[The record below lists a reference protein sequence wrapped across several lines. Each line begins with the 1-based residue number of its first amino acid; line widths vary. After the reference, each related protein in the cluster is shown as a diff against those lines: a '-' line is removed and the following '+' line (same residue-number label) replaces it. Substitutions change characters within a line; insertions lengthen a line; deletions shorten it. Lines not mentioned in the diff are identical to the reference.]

1 MSKDRKY
8 LYYRA
13 YLIYFGFVIIM
24 IAVLYST
31 FDLQL
36 NGPGVAFE
44 TKEGELPTRVADRI
58 PRMGQILDH
67 NEVPLVTSIT
77 FYDIYMD
84 PTVVEEELFDQKVGA
99 LSQGLHRLYPDK
111 PAHDYERQI
120 RKARAN
126 GVRYLLI
133 RRKVTNEARK
143 KLRKLPIFELGQ
155 MKGGI
160 IDNVEVIMRKKP
172 FGNLLNRT
180 LGYFKI
186 NDDSDTLRV
195 GIEGAYYDYLKGE
208 EGKEIEQR
216 ISSGWK
222 RTGKI
227 IKDAVEGA
235 DVVTTIDKEI
245 QEVAHS
251 ELEKQM
257 IFMDAQHGSVILM
270 EVQTGYVRAVAN
282 LTKISRG
289 KYAENFNYAIG
300 HLEVPGSTFK
310 LASIMAGLEDE
321 RFKITDK
328 VNASG
333 RYNVGGDGMS
343 DSNHGM
349 GYGVITIQKA
359 FEKSSNVILQ
369 LINRSYRNDPEV
381 FIKRLEQF
389 GLTEKLGIDL
399 EGEPRPKVSKPGDA
413 SWSALSLPW
422 QAVGYEVMQTPL
434 QTLAFYNAVANKG
447 KLVRPLFVEKIKRH
461 GQVIKTFKPVVLN
474 PEICSS
480 HTLQILQRCLE
491 GVMIRGTGKQLKS
504 SLFTIAG
511 KTGTAV
517 LRGDGGYRNNT
528 EAKAYQAS
536 FVGYFPAKKPI
547 YSCIVVIARPVRAY
561 YGAAVSGTVFA
572 EIANKIYASSLQY
585 HRAINDPRNPLATDV
600 PSFKSGQSKDL
611 TYLLKQ
617 LNVRYQQNSSSEWV
631 QSDTTDQSLQIQRK
645 PILDKKVPNVSGMSA
660 KDAVYLLESRGLI
673 VRLSGKGKVVHQ
685 SLIPGSALVKGQL
698 IHIKLN

>member
-13 YLIYFGFVIIM
+13 YLVYFGFVAIM
-24 IAVLYST
+24 ILVLYST
-31 FDLQL
+31 LDLQF
-36 NGPGVAFE
+36 NGPGVAYA
-44 TKEGELPTRVADRI
+44 TQKGELPTRVADRI

-67 NEVPLVTSIT
+67 NEVPLVTSVT

-84 PTVVEEELFDQKVGA
+84 PTVVEEEIFDTQISGLCEG
-99 LSQGLHRLYPDK
+99 LSRLYPEK
-111 PAHDYERQI
+111 SAYDYEAQI

-133 RRKVTNEARK
+133 RRKVTNAARK
-143 KLRKLPIFELGQ
+143 KLRALPIFELGQ

-180 LGYFKI
+180 LGYYKI
-186 NDDSDTLRV
+186 QNAHDTLRV

-208 EGKEIEQR
+208 QGKEIEQR

-257 IFMDAQHGSVILM
+257 IYMDAEHGSVILM
-270 EVQTGYVRAVAN
+270 EVKTGYVRAIAN
-282 LTKISRG
+282 LTKISKG
-289 KYAENFNYAIG
+289 KYTESFNYAIG

-328 VNASG
+328 VNATG
-333 RYNVGGDGMS
+333 RYTVGDDGMS

-349 GYGVITIQKA
+349 GYGVITIQQA

-369 LINRSYRNDPEV
+369 LINRSYRNDPEM

-399 EGEPRPKVSKPGDA
+399 EGEPRPKVTKPGDA
-413 SWSALSLPW
+413 NWSALSLPW
-422 QAVGYEVMQTPL
+422 QSVGYEVMQTPL

-447 KLVRPLFVEKIKRH
+447 QLLRPLFVEKIKRH
-461 GQVIKTFKPVVLN
+461 GQVIKTFNPVVLN
-474 PEICSS
+474 PEICST
-480 HTLQILQRCLE
+480 HTLKILQKCLE

-504 SLFTIAG
+504 SLFSIAG
-511 KTGTAV
+511 KTGTAQ
-517 LRGDGGYRNNT
+517 LRGESGYR
-528 EAKAYQAS
+528 EQKIKAYQAS

-547 YSCIVVIARPVRAY
+547 YSCIVVIARPVVAY

-585 HRAINDPRNPLATDV
+585 HRAVNDPRNPLATDV
-600 PSFKSGQSKDL
+600 PQFKSGNSKDL

-617 LNVRYQQNSSSEWV
+617 LNVRYQLNSSSEWV
-631 QSDTTDQSLQIQRK
+631 QADTADQRLQVQRK
-645 PILDKKVPNVSGMSA
+645 AILDKKVPNVSGMSA

-673 VRLSGKGKVVHQ
+673 VRLVGRGQVYSQ
-685 SLIPGSALVKGQL
+685 SIAPGQSLVKGQL
-698 IHIKLN
+698 IQIKLH

>member
-1 MSKDRKY
+1 MSKDRKH

-13 YLIYFGFVIIM
+13 YLVYFGFVGIM
-24 IAVLYST
+24 ILVLYST
-31 FDLQL
+31 LDLQF
-36 NGPGVAFE
+36 NGPGVAYA
-44 TKEGELPTRVADRI
+44 TQKGELPTRVADRI

-84 PTVVEEELFDQKVGA
+84 PTVVEDEIFDAQISGLCEG
-99 LSQGLHRLYPDK
+99 LSRLYPEK
-111 PAHDYERQI
+111 SAYDYEAQI

-133 RRKVTNEARK
+133 RRKVTNAARK
-143 KLRKLPIFELGQ
+143 KLRALPIFELGQ

-160 IDNVEVIMRKKP
+160 IDNIEVIMRKKP

-180 LGYFKI
+180 LGYYKI
-186 NDDSDTLRV
+186 QNAHDTLRV

-235 DVVTTIDKEI
+235 DVITTIDKEI

-257 IFMDAQHGSVILM
+257 IYMDAEHGSVILM
-270 EVQTGYVRAVAN
+270 EVKTGYVRAIAN
-282 LTKISRG
+282 LTKVSKG
-289 KYAENFNYAIG
+289 KYTESFNYAIG

-328 VNASG
+328 VNATG
-333 RYNVGGDGMS
+333 RYTVGGDGMS

-349 GYGVITIQKA
+349 GYGVITIQQA

-369 LINRSYRNDPEV
+369 LINRSYRNDPEM
-381 FIKRLEQF
+381 FIKRLAQF

-399 EGEPRPKVSKPGDA
+399 EGEPRPKVTKPGDA
-413 SWSALSLPW
+413 NWSALSLPW
-422 QAVGYEVMQTPL
+422 QSVGYEVMQTPL
-434 QTLAFYNAVANKG
+434 QTLAFYNAVANNG
-447 KLVRPLFVEKIKRH
+447 QLVRPLFVEKIKRH
-461 GQVIKTFKPVVLN
+461 GQVIKSFKPVVLN
-474 PEICSS
+474 PEICST
-480 HTLQILQRCLE
+480 HTLQILQKCLE

-504 SLFTIAG
+504 SLFSIAG
-511 KTGTAV
+511 KTGTAQ
-517 LRGDGGYRNNT
+517 LRGESGYR
-528 EAKAYQAS
+528 EQKIKAYQAS
-536 FVGYFPAKKPI
+536 FVGYFPAKKPV
-547 YSCIVVIARPVRAY
+547 YSCIVVIARPVVAY

-585 HRAINDPRNPLATDV
+585 HRAVNDPRNPMATDV
-600 PSFKSGQSKDL
+600 PQFKSGNSKDL

-617 LNVRYQQNSSSEWV
+617 LNVRYQLNSSSEWV
-631 QSDTTDQSLQIQRK
+631 QADTSDQHLQVQRK
-645 PILDKKVPNVSGMSA
+645 AILDKKVPNVSGMSA

-673 VRLSGKGKVVHQ
+673 VRLVGRGQVYSQ
-685 SLIPGSALVKGQL
+685 SIAPGQSLVKGQL
-698 IHIKLN
+698 IQIKLH

>member
-1 MSKDRKY
+1 MNKDRKY

-13 YLIYFGFVIIM
+13 YLIYFGFVFVLA
-24 IAVLYST
+24 AVLYT
-31 FDLQL
+31 TLDLQL
-36 NGPGVAFE
+36 NGPGAVFQ

-58 PRMGQILDH
+58 PRMGQILDR
-67 NEVPLVTSIT
+67 NEIPLVTSIT
-77 FYDIYMD
+77 FYDVYMD
-84 PTVVEEELFDQKVGA
+84 PTVVEQKLFDQQVGA
-99 LSQGLHRLYPDK
+99 LSAGLHRLYPDK
-111 PAHDYERQI
+111 QTSEYERQI

-143 KLRKLPIFELGQ
+143 RLRKLPIFELGQ

-180 LGYFKI
+180 LGYYKI
-186 NDDSDTLRV
+186 NNGKDTLRV
-195 GIEGAYYDYLKGE
+195 GIEGAFYDFLKGE
-208 EGKEIEQR
+208 QGKEIEQR

-227 IKDAVEGA
+227 IKEAVEGA

-257 IFMDAQHGSVILM
+257 IYMDAEHGSVILM

-282 LTKISRG
+282 LTRIEKG
-289 KYAENFNYAIG
+289 KYTENFNYAIG

-328 VNASG
+328 VNATG
-333 RYNVGGDGMS
+333 FYKVGKDGMP
-343 DSNHGM
+343 DSNHGR
-349 GYGVITIQKA
+349 GYGVITVQQA

-369 LINRSYRNDPEV
+369 LINRSYRNDPEK
-381 FIKRLEQF
+381 FIERLEQF

-399 EGEPRPKVSKPGDA
+399 EGEPRPKVTRPGDA
-413 SWSALSLPW
+413 NWSALSLPW
-422 QAVGYEVMQTPL
+422 QSVGYEVMQTPL

-461 GQVIKTFKPVVLN
+461 GQVVKTFEPVVLN
-474 PEICSS
+474 PEICST

-491 GVMIRGTGKQLKS
+491 GVMINGTGKKLKS
-504 SLFTIAG
+504 SLFSIAG
-511 KTGTAV
+511 KTGTAQ
-517 LRGDGGYRNNT
+517 LRGESGYRDQ
-528 EAKAYQAS
+528 KIKSYQAS

-547 YSCIVVIARPVRAY
+547 YSCIVVIAKPVRAY

-572 EIANKIYASSLQY
+572 EIANKIYASALQY
-585 HRAINDPRNPLATDV
+585 HRAVNDPRSPLADDV
-600 PSFKSGQSKDL
+600 PAFKSGQRKEL
-611 TYLLKQ
+611 TSLMKE
-617 LNVRYQQNSSSEWV
+617 LNVRYQLTSSSEWV
-631 QSDTTDQSLQIQRK
+631 QADTVAQRLQVKRK
-645 PILDKKVPNVSGMSA
+645 PILVKKVPNVGGMSA

-673 VRLSGKGKVVHQ
+673 VQLSGKGQVVSQ
-685 SLIPGSALVKGQL
+685 SLAPGTALVKGQL
-698 IHIKLN
+698 IKIKLN

>member
-1 MSKDRKY
+1 MSKDRKH

-13 YLIYFGFVIIM
+13 YLVYFGFVAIM
-24 IAVLYST
+24 ILVLYST
-31 FDLQL
+31 LDLQF
-36 NGPGVAFE
+36 NGPGVAYA
-44 TKEGELPTRVADRI
+44 TQKGELPTRVADRI

-67 NEVPLVTSIT
+67 NEIPLVTSVT

-84 PTVVEEELFDQKVGA
+84 PTVVDDEIFDAQI
-99 LSQGLHRLYPDK
+99 SGLCEGLNRLYPEK
-111 PAHDYERQI
+111 SARAYEQQI

-133 RRKVTNEARK
+133 RRKVTNAARK

-160 IDNVEVIMRKKP
+160 IDNIEVIMRKKP

-180 LGYFKI
+180 LGYYKI
-186 NDDSDTLRV
+186 QNAHDTLRV

-208 EGKEIEQR
+208 QGKEIEQR

-235 DVVTTIDKEI
+235 DVITTIDKEI

-257 IFMDAQHGSVILM
+257 IYMDAEHGSVILM
-270 EVQTGYVRAVAN
+270 EVKTGYVRAIAN
-282 LTKISRG
+282 LTKVSKG
-289 KYAENFNYAIG
+289 KYTESFNYAIG

-328 VNASG
+328 VNATG
-333 RYNVGGDGMS
+333 RYTVGGDGMS

-349 GYGVITIQKA
+349 GYGVITIQQA

-369 LINRSYRNDPEV
+369 LINRSYRNDPEM

-399 EGEPRPKVSKPGDA
+399 EGEPRPKVTKPGDA
-413 SWSALSLPW
+413 NWSALSLPW
-422 QAVGYEVMQTPL
+422 QSVGYEVMQTPL
-434 QTLAFYNAVANKG
+434 QTLAFYNAVANNG
-447 KLVRPLFVEKIKRH
+447 QLVRPLFVEKIKRH
-461 GQVIKTFKPVVLN
+461 RQVIKSFKPIVLN
-474 PEICSS
+474 PEICST
-480 HTLQILQRCLE
+480 HTLKILQKCLE

-504 SLFTIAG
+504 SLFSIAG
-511 KTGTAV
+511 KTGTAQ
-517 LRGDGGYRNNT
+517 LRGESGYR
-528 EAKAYQAS
+528 EQKIKAYQAS

-547 YSCIVVIARPVRAY
+547 YSCIVVIARPVVAY

-585 HRAINDPRNPLATDV
+585 HRAVNDPRNPLATDV
-600 PSFKSGQSKDL
+600 PQLKSGNSKDV

-617 LNVRYQQNSSSEWV
+617 LNVRYQLNSSSEWV
-631 QSDTTDQSLQIQRK
+631 QADTSDQRLQVQRK
-645 PILDKKVPNVSGMSA
+645 TILAQKVPNVSGMSA

-673 VRLSGKGKVVHQ
+673 VRLVGRGQVYSQ
-685 SLIPGSALVKGQL
+685 SIAPGQSFVKGQL
-698 IHIKLN
+698 IQIKLH

>member
-1 MSKDRKY
+1 MSKDRKH

-13 YLIYFGFVIIM
+13 YLVYFGFVAIM
-24 IAVLYST
+24 ILVLYST
-31 FDLQL
+31 LDLQF
-36 NGPGVAFE
+36 NGPGVAYA
-44 TKEGELPTRVADRI
+44 TQKGELPTRVADRI

-67 NEVPLVTSIT
+67 NEVPLVTSVT

-84 PTVVEEELFDQKVGA
+84 PTVVEDDIFDAQISGLCEG
-99 LSQGLHRLYPDK
+99 LSRLYPEK
-111 PAHDYERQI
+111 SAYDYEAQI

-133 RRKVTNEARK
+133 RRKVTNAARK
-143 KLRKLPIFELGQ
+143 KLRALPIFELGQ

-160 IDNVEVIMRKKP
+160 IDNIEVIMRRKP

-180 LGYFKI
+180 LGYYKI
-186 NDDSDTLRV
+186 QNAHDTLRV

-257 IFMDAQHGSVILM
+257 IYMDAEHGSVILM
-270 EVQTGYVRAVAN
+270 EVKTGYVRAIAN
-282 LTKISRG
+282 LTKVSKG
-289 KYAENFNYAIG
+289 KYTESFNYAIG

-328 VNASG
+328 VNATG

-349 GYGVITIQKA
+349 GYGVITIQQA

-369 LINRSYRNDPEV
+369 LINRSYRNDPEM

-399 EGEPRPKVSKPGDA
+399 EGEPRPKVTKPGDA
-413 SWSALSLPW
+413 NWSALSLPW
-422 QAVGYEVMQTPL
+422 QSVGYEVMQTPL
-434 QTLAFYNAVANKG
+434 QTLAFYNAVANNG
-447 KLVRPLFVEKIKRH
+447 QLVRPLFVEKIKRH
-461 GQVIKTFKPVVLN
+461 GQVIKTFNPVVLN

-480 HTLQILQRCLE
+480 HTLQILQKCLE
-491 GVMIRGTGKQLKS
+491 GVMLRGTGKQLKS
-504 SLFTIAG
+504 SLFSIAG
-511 KTGTAV
+511 KTGTAQ
-517 LRGDGGYRNNT
+517 LRGESGYR
-528 EAKAYQAS
+528 EQKIKAYQAS

-547 YSCIVVIARPVRAY
+547 YSCIVVIARPVVAY

-585 HRAINDPRNPLATDV
+585 HRAVNDPRNPLATDV
-600 PSFKSGQSKDL
+600 PKLKSGNSKDL

-617 LNVRYQQNSSSEWV
+617 LNVRYQLNSSSEWV
-631 QSDTTDQSLQIQRK
+631 QADTADQRLQVQRK
-645 PILDKKVPNVSGMSA
+645 AILDKKVPNVSGMSA

-673 VRLSGKGKVVHQ
+673 VRLVGRGQVYSQ
-685 SLIPGSALVKGQL
+685 SIAPGQNLVKGQL
-698 IHIKLN
+698 IQIKLH

>member
-1 MSKDRKY
+1 MSKDRKH

-13 YLIYFGFVIIM
+13 YLVYFGFVAIM
-24 IAVLYST
+24 ILVLYST
-31 FDLQL
+31 LDLQF
-36 NGPGVAFE
+36 NGPGVAYA
-44 TKEGELPTRVADRI
+44 TQKGELPTRVADRI

-84 PTVVEEELFDQKVGA
+84 PTVVEDEIFDTQISGLCEG
-99 LSQGLHRLYPDK
+99 LSRLYPEK
-111 PAHDYERQI
+111 SAYDYEAQI

-133 RRKVTNEARK
+133 RRKVTNAARK
-143 KLRKLPIFELGQ
+143 KLRELPIFELGQ

-160 IDNVEVIMRKKP
+160 IDNIEVIMRKKP

-180 LGYFKI
+180 LGYYKI
-186 NDDSDTLRV
+186 QNAHDTLRV
-195 GIEGAYYDYLKGE
+195 GIEGAYYEYLKGE

-235 DVVTTIDKEI
+235 DVITTIDKEI

-257 IFMDAQHGSVILM
+257 IYMDAQHGSVILM
-270 EVQTGYVRAVAN
+270 EVKTGYVRAIAN
-282 LTKISRG
+282 LTKVSKG
-289 KYAENFNYAIG
+289 KYTESFNYAIG

-328 VNASG
+328 VNATG
-333 RYNVGGDGMS
+333 RYTVGGDGMS

-349 GYGVITIQKA
+349 GYGVITIQQA

-369 LINRSYRNDPEV
+369 LMNRSYRNDPEV
-381 FIKRLEQF
+381 FIERLKQF

-399 EGEPRPKVSKPGDA
+399 EGEPRAKVSQPGDA
-413 SWSALSLPW
+413 DWCALSLPW
-422 QAVGYEVMQTPL
+422 TSVGYEVMQTPL
-434 QTLAFYNAVANKG
+434 QTLAFYNAVANNG
-447 KLVRPLFVEKIKRH
+447 QLVRPLFVEKIKRH
-461 GQVIKTFKPVVLN
+461 GQVIKSFKPVVLN
-474 PEICSS
+474 PEICST
-480 HTLQILQRCLE
+480 HTLQILQKCLE

-504 SLFTIAG
+504 SLFSIAG

-547 YSCIVVIARPVRAY
+547 YSCIVVIARPVVAY

-572 EIANKIYASSLQY
+572 EIANKIYASALQY
-585 HRAINDPRNPLATDV
+585 HRAVNDPRNPLATDV
-600 PSFKSGQSKDL
+600 PQFKSGNSKDL

-617 LNVRYQQNSSSEWV
+617 LNVRYQLNSSSEWV
-631 QSDTTDQSLQIQRK
+631 QADTADQHLQIQRK
-645 PILDKKVPNVSGMSA
+645 AILDKKVPNVSGMSA

-673 VRLSGKGKVVHQ
+673 VRLVGRGQVYNQ
-685 SLIPGSALVKGQL
+685 SIAPGQPLVKGQL
-698 IHIKLN
+698 IQIKLH

>member
-1 MSKDRKY
+1 MSKDRKH

-13 YLIYFGFVIIM
+13 YLVYFGFVAIM
-24 IAVLYST
+24 IMVLYST
-31 FDLQL
+31 LDLQF
-36 NGPGVAFE
+36 NGPGVAYA
-44 TKEGELPTRVADRI
+44 TQKGELPTRVADRI

-67 NEVPLVTSIT
+67 NEVPLVTSVT

-84 PTVVEEELFDQKVGA
+84 PTVVDQDVFDAQISELCA
-99 LSQGLHRLYPDK
+99 GLHRLFPEKSAY
-111 PAHDYERQI
+111 DYEAQI

-133 RRKVTNEARK
+133 RRKVTNAARK
-143 KLRKLPIFELGQ
+143 KLRELPIFELGQ

-160 IDNVEVIMRKKP
+160 IDNIEVIMRKKP

-180 LGYFKI
+180 LGYYKI
-186 NDDSDTLRV
+186 QNAHDTLRV

-257 IFMDAQHGSVILM
+257 IYMDAEHGSVILM
-270 EVQTGYVRAVAN
+270 EVKTGYVRAIAN
-282 LTKISRG
+282 LTKVSKG
-289 KYAENFNYAIG
+289 KYTESFNYAIG

-328 VNASG
+328 VNATG
-333 RYNVGGDGMS
+333 RYTVGGDGMS
-343 DSNHGM
+343 DSNYGM
-349 GYGVITIQKA
+349 GYGVITIQQA

-369 LINRSYRNDPEV
+369 LMNRSYRKDPEV
-381 FIKRLEQF
+381 FIERLKQF

-399 EGEPRPKVSKPGDA
+399 EGEPRPKVSQPGDA
-413 SWSALSLPW
+413 NWSALSLPW
-422 QAVGYEVMQTPL
+422 TSVGYEVMQTPL
-434 QTLAFYNAVANKG
+434 QTLAFYNAVANNG
-447 KLVRPLFVEKIKRH
+447 QLVRPLFVEKIKRH
-461 GQVIKTFKPVVLN
+461 GQVIKSFKPVVLN
-474 PEICSS
+474 PEICST
-480 HTLQILQRCLE
+480 HTLQILQKCLE

-504 SLFTIAG
+504 SLFSIAG
-511 KTGTAV
+511 KTGTAQ
-517 LRGDGGYRNNT
+517 LRGESGYR
-528 EAKAYQAS
+528 EQKIKAYQAS

-547 YSCIVVIARPVRAY
+547 YSCIVVISRPVVAY

-572 EIANKIYASSLQY
+572 EIANKIYASALQY
-585 HRAINDPRNPLATDV
+585 HRAVNDPRNPLARDV
-600 PSFKSGQSKDL
+600 PQFKSGNSKDV

-617 LNVRYQQNSSSEWV
+617 LNVRYQLNSSSEWV
-631 QSDTTDQSLQIQRK
+631 QADTADQHLQVQRK
-645 PILDKKVPNVSGMSA
+645 AILDKKVPNVSGMSA

-673 VRLSGKGKVVHQ
+673 VRLVGRGQVYNQ
-685 SLIPGSALVKGQL
+685 SIAPGQPLVKGQL
-698 IHIKLN
+698 IQIKLH

>member
-1 MSKDRKY
+1 MSKQRKQ
-8 LYYRA
+8 LSYRA
-13 YLIYFGFVIIM
+13 YLIYFGFVFVM
-24 IAVLYST
+24 ALVLYST
-31 FDLQL
+31 IDLQF

-44 TKEGELPTRVADRI
+44 TKKGELPTRVADRN
-58 PRMGQILDH
+58 PRMGQILDR

-77 FYDIYMD
+77 FYDVYMD
-84 PTVVEEELFDQKVGA
+84 PTVVDAQVFDENISA
-99 LSQGLHRLYPDK
+99 LAAGLHRLYAEK
-111 PAHDYERQI
+111 PARIYEAQI

-133 RRKVTNEARK
+133 RRKVTNSARK

-160 IDNVEVIMRKKP
+160 IDNVEVILRKKP

-180 LGYFKI
+180 LGYYKI
-186 NDDSDTLRV
+186 NNQTDTLRV

-208 EGKEIEQR
+208 KGKEIEQR
-216 ISSGWK
+216 ISSGWR
-222 RTGKI
+222 RTGKVL
-227 IKDAVEGA
+227 KDAIEGA
-235 DVVTTIDKEI
+235 DIVSTIDKEI

-270 EVQTGYVRAVAN
+270 EVKTGYIRAISN
-282 LTKISRG
+282 LTKVRKG
-289 KYAENFNYAIG
+289 KYEERFNYAIG

-310 LASIMAGLEDE
+310 LASIMAGLEDG

-328 VNASG
+328 VNATG

-369 LINRSYRNDPEV
+369 LMNRSYRNDPEV
-381 FIKRLEQF
+381 FIERLTQF
-389 GLTEKLGIDL
+389 KLTEKLGIAL
-399 EGEPRPKVSKPGDA
+399 EGEPRPKITKPGD
-413 SWSALSLPW
+413 SNWSALSLPW
-422 QAVGYEVMQTPL
+422 QSVGYEVMQTPL
-434 QTLAFYNAVANKG
+434 QTLAFYNAVANQG
-447 KLVRPLFVEKIKRH
+447 KLLRPLFVEKIKRH
-461 GQVIKTFKPVVLN
+461 GRVIKTFQPEVLEAN
-474 PEICSS
+474 ICST
-480 HTLQILQRCLE
+480 HTLKILQGCLE

-511 KTGTAV
+511 KTGTAQ
-517 LRGDGGYRNNT
+517 LRGESGYRNET
-528 EAKAYQAS
+528 QKAYQAS

-561 YGAAVSGTVFA
+561 YGGAVSGTVFA

-585 HRAINDPRNPLATDV
+585 HRAINDPRNAMATDV
-600 PSFKSGQSKDL
+600 PQLKDGQRKEL

-617 LNVRYQQNSSSEWV
+617 LNVRYQLNAASEWV
-631 QSDTTDQSLQIQRK
+631 GSDTTNQRLQVQRK
-645 PILDKKVPNVSGMSA
+645 PILQNKVPNVSDMTA
-660 KDAVYLLESRGLI
+660 KDAVYLLESTGLI
-673 VRLSGKGKVVHQ
+673 VRLSGKGRVTAQ
-685 SLIPGSALVKGQL
+685 SLAPGTPIVKGQVVG
-698 IHIKLN
+698 IKLN

>member
-1 MSKDRKY
+1 MNKDRKH

-13 YLIYFGFVIIM
+13 YLIYFGFVGIM
-24 IAVLYST
+24 VLVLYST
-31 FDLQL
+31 LDLQF
-36 NGPGVAFE
+36 NGPGLAYSTE
-44 TKEGELPTRVADRI
+44 QGELPTRVADRI

-67 NEVPLVTSIT
+67 NEVPLVTSVT

-84 PTVVEEELFDQKVGA
+84 PTVVDEAVFDEQISGLCA
-99 LSQGLHRLYPDK
+99 GLHRLYPEK
-111 PAHDYERQI
+111 SAYEYEAQI

-160 IDNVEVIMRKKP
+160 IDNIEVILRKKP

-180 LGYFKI
+180 LGYYKI
-186 NDDSDTLRV
+186 QNQHDTLRV

-208 EGKEIEQR
+208 QGKEIEQR

-257 IFMDAQHGSVILM
+257 IYMDAQHGSVILM
-270 EVQTGYVRAVAN
+270 EVQTGYVRAIAN
-282 LTKISRG
+282 LTKVSKG
-289 KYAENFNYAIG
+289 KYTESFNYAIG

-310 LASIMAGLEDE
+310 LASLMAGLEDE

-328 VNASG
+328 VNATG

-349 GYGVITIQKA
+349 GYGVITIQQA

-369 LINRSYRNDPEV
+369 LMNRSYRNDPEV
-381 FIKRLEQF
+381 FIERLKQF

-399 EGEPRPKVSKPGDA
+399 EGEPRPKVSQPGDA

-422 QAVGYEVMQTPL
+422 TSVGYEVMQTPL
-434 QTLAFYNAVANKG
+434 QTLAYYNAVANKG
-447 KLVRPLFVEKIKRH
+447 KLLRPLFVEKIKRH

-474 PEICSS
+474 PEICST
-480 HTLQILQRCLE
+480 HTLKILQKCLE

-504 SLFTIAG
+504 SLFSIAG

-517 LRGDGGYRNNT
+517 LRGNGGYRNST

-547 YSCIVVIARPVRAY
+547 YSCIVVISRPVRAY

-572 EIANKIYASSLQY
+572 EIANKIYASALQY
-585 HRAINDPRNPLATDV
+585 HRAVNDPRAPFATDV
-600 PSFKSGQSKDL
+600 PKLKSGNSKDL

-617 LNVRYQQNSSSEWV
+617 LNVRYQLTSSSEWV
-631 QSDTTDQSLQIQRK
+631 QADTTDQRLQVQRK
-645 PILDKKVPNVSGMSA
+645 AILDKKVPNVSGMSA

-673 VRLSGKGKVVHQ
+673 VRLVGRGQVYSQ
-685 SLIPGSALVKGQL
+685 SVSPGQPIVNGQL
-698 IHIKLN
+698 IQIKLH

>member
-8 LYYRA
+8 LYNRA
-13 YLIYFGFVIIM
+13 YLIYFGFVGIM
-24 IAVLYST
+24 VLVLYST
-31 FDLQL
+31 LELQF
-36 NGPGVAFE
+36 NGPGVAYN
-44 TKEGELPTRVADRI
+44 TQKGELPTRVADRI

-67 NEVPLVTSIT
+67 NEIPLVTSVT

-84 PTVVEEELFDQKVGA
+84 PTVVDEEVFDEKISELCV
-99 LSQGLHRLYPDK
+99 GLHRLYPEK
-111 PAHDYERQI
+111 SAYEYEAQI

-133 RRKVTNEARK
+133 RRKVTNAARK
-143 KLRKLPIFELGQ
+143 KLRKLPIFDLGQ

-160 IDNVEVIMRKKP
+160 IDNIEVILRKKP

-180 LGYFKI
+180 LGYYKI
-186 NDDSDTLRV
+186 QNLHDTLRV
-195 GIEGAYYDYLKGE
+195 GIEGAYFDYLKGE
-208 EGKEIEQR
+208 QGKEIEQR

-257 IFMDAQHGSVILM
+257 IYMDAEHGSVILM
-270 EVQTGYVRAVAN
+270 EVQTGYVRAIAN
-282 LTKISRG
+282 LTKISKG
-289 KYAENFNYAIG
+289 KYSESFNYAIG

-310 LASIMAGLEDE
+310 LASLMAGLEDE

-328 VNASG
+328 VNATG

-349 GYGVITIQKA
+349 GYGVITIQQA

-369 LINRSYRNDPEV
+369 LMNRSYRNDPEV
-381 FIKRLEQF
+381 FIERLKQF

-399 EGEPRPKVSKPGDA
+399 EGEPRPKVSQPGDP

-422 QAVGYEVMQTPL
+422 TSVGYEVMQTPL
-434 QTLAFYNAVANKG
+434 QTLAFYNAVANNG

-461 GQVIKTFKPVVLN
+461 GQVIKTFKPIVLN
-474 PEICSS
+474 PEICST
-480 HTLQILQRCLE
+480 HTLKILQKCLE

-504 SLFTIAG
+504 SLFSIAG
-511 KTGTAV
+511 KTGTAQ
-517 LRGDGGYRNNT
+517 LRGESGYR
-528 EAKAYQAS
+528 EQKIKAYQAS

-572 EIANKIYASSLQY
+572 EIANKVYASALQY
-585 HRAINDPRNPLATDV
+585 HRAVNDPRAALATDV
-600 PSFKSGQSKDL
+600 PKFKSGNSKDL

-617 LNVRYQQNSSSEWV
+617 LNVRYQLNSSSEWV
-631 QSDTTDQSLQIQRK
+631 QSDTSDQRLQVQRK
-645 PILDKKVPNVSGMSA
+645 AILDKKVPNVSGMSA

-673 VRLSGKGKVVHQ
+673 VRLVGRGQVYSQ
-685 SLIPGSALVKGQL
+685 SISPGQPLVEGQL
-698 IHIKLN
+698 IQIKLQ

>member
-1 MSKDRKY
+1 MNKDRKY
-8 LYYRA
+8 LNYRA
-13 YLIYFGFVIIM
+13 YLIYFGFVFVM
-24 IAVLYST
+24 IGVLYST
-31 FDLQL
+31 LDLQL
-36 NGPGVAFE
+36 NGPGSAME
-44 TKEGELPTRVADRI
+44 TQEGELPTRVADRI
-58 PRMGQILDH
+58 PRMGQILDR

-84 PTVVEEELFDQKVGA
+84 PTVVEEQLFDQKVGE

-111 PAHDYERQI
+111 SARAYETQI

-133 RRKVTNEARK
+133 RRKVTNDARK

-155 MKGGI
+155 MKGGL
-160 IDNVEVIMRKKP
+160 IDNTEVIMRKKP

-180 LGYFKI
+180 LGYYKI
-186 NDDSDTLRV
+186 DNLTDTLKV
-195 GIEGAYYDYLKGE
+195 GIEGAFYDYLKGE
-208 EGKEIEQR
+208 QGKEVEQR

-227 IKDAVEGA
+227 LKEAVEGA

-257 IFMDAQHGSVILM
+257 IAMGAEHGSVILM
-270 EVQTGYVRAVAN
+270 EVQTGYVRAIAN
-282 LTKISRG
+282 LTRIKEG
-289 KYAENFNYAIG
+289 KYEENFNYAIG

-310 LASIMAGLEDE
+310 LASLMAGLEDE
-321 RFKITDK
+321 RFQITDK

-333 RYNVGGDGMS
+333 FYKVGKDGMA
-343 DSNHGM
+343 DANHGR
-349 GYGVITIQKA
+349 GYGIITVQKA

-369 LINRSYRNDPEV
+369 LMNRSYKDDPDV
-381 FIKRLEQF
+381 FIDRLEQF

-399 EGEPRPKVSKPGDA
+399 EGEPRPKVTRPGD
-413 SWSALSLPW
+413 SNWSALSLPW
-422 QAVGYEVMQTPL
+422 QSVGYEVMQTPL
-434 QTLAFYNAVANKG
+434 QTLAFYNAVANQG

-461 GQVIKTFKPVVLN
+461 GQVIKNFEPVVLN

-480 HTLQILQRCLE
+480 HTLKILQNCLE

-511 KTGTAV
+511 KTGTAQ
-517 LRGDGGYRNNT
+517 LRGETGYRN
-528 EAKAYQAS
+528 EKVRAYQAS

-547 YSCIVVIARPVRAY
+547 YSCIVVISRPVVAY

-585 HRAINDPRNPLATDV
+585 HRAINDPRNPTATDV
-600 PSFKSGQSKDL
+600 PTVKSGLRKEL
-611 TYLLKQ
+611 TSLLKQ
-617 LNVRYQQNSSSEWV
+617 LDIRYQLNSSSEWV
-631 QSDTTDQSLQIQRK
+631 QADTAKQRLQIQQK
-645 PILDKKVPNVSGMSA
+645 SVLETKVPNVTGMTA
-660 KDAVYLLESRGLI
+660 KDAVYLLESQGLI
-673 VRLSGKGKVVHQ
+673 VRMSGKGKVSTQ
-685 SLIPGSALVKGQL
+685 SIKPGAEIVKGQL
-698 IHIKLN
+698 IRIKLN

>member
-1 MSKDRKY
+1 MSKDRKH

-13 YLIYFGFVIIM
+13 YLVYFGFVAIM
-24 IAVLYST
+24 IMVLYST
-31 FDLQL
+31 LDLQF
-36 NGPGVAFE
+36 NGPGVAYA
-44 TKEGELPTRVADRI
+44 TQKGELPTRVADRI

-67 NEVPLVTSIT
+67 NEVPLVTSVT

-84 PTVVEEELFDQKVGA
+84 PTVVDQDVFDAQISELCA
-99 LSQGLHRLYPDK
+99 GLHRLFPEKSAY
-111 PAHDYERQI
+111 DYEAQI

-133 RRKVTNEARK
+133 RRKVTNAARK
-143 KLRKLPIFELGQ
+143 KLRELPIFELGQ

-160 IDNVEVIMRKKP
+160 IDNIEVIMRKKP

-180 LGYFKI
+180 LGYYKI
-186 NDDSDTLRV
+186 QNAHDTLRV

-235 DVVTTIDKEI
+235 DVITTIDKEI

-257 IFMDAQHGSVILM
+257 IYMDAQHGSVILM
-270 EVQTGYVRAVAN
+270 EVKTGYVRAIAN
-282 LTKISRG
+282 LTKVSKG
-289 KYAENFNYAIG
+289 KYTESFNYAIG

-328 VNASG
+328 VNATG
-333 RYNVGGDGMS
+333 RYTVGGDGMS
-343 DSNHGM
+343 DSNYGM
-349 GYGVITIQKA
+349 GYGVITIQQA

-369 LINRSYRNDPEV
+369 LMNRSYRKDPEV
-381 FIKRLEQF
+381 FIERLKQF

-399 EGEPRPKVSKPGDA
+399 EGEPRPKVSQPGDA
-413 SWSALSLPW
+413 NWSALSLPW
-422 QAVGYEVMQTPL
+422 TSVGYEVMQTPL
-434 QTLAFYNAVANKG
+434 QTLAFYNAVANNG
-447 KLVRPLFVEKIKRH
+447 QLVRPLFVEKIKRH
-461 GQVIKTFKPVVLN
+461 GQVIKSFKPVVLN
-474 PEICSS
+474 PEICST
-480 HTLQILQRCLE
+480 HTLQILQKCLE

-504 SLFTIAG
+504 SLFSIAG
-511 KTGTAV
+511 KTGTAQ
-517 LRGDGGYRNNT
+517 LRGESGYR
-528 EAKAYQAS
+528 EQKIKAYQAS

-547 YSCIVVIARPVRAY
+547 YSCIVVISRPVVAY

-572 EIANKIYASSLQY
+572 EIANKIYASALQY
-585 HRAINDPRNPLATDV
+585 HRAVNDPRNPLARDV
-600 PSFKSGQSKDL
+600 PQFKSGNSKDV

-617 LNVRYQQNSSSEWV
+617 LNVRYQLNSSSEWV
-631 QSDTTDQSLQIQRK
+631 QADTADQHLQVQRK
-645 PILDKKVPNVSGMSA
+645 AILDKKVPNVSGMSA

-673 VRLSGKGKVVHQ
+673 VRLVGRGQVYNQ
-685 SLIPGSALVKGQL
+685 SIAPGQPLVKGQL
-698 IHIKLN
+698 IQIKLH

>member
-1 MSKDRKY
+1 TQK
-8 LYYRA
+8 
-13 YLIYFGFVIIM
+13 
-24 IAVLYST
+24 
-31 FDLQL
+31 
-36 NGPGVAFE
+36 
-44 TKEGELPTRVADRI
+44 GELPTRVADRI

-67 NEVPLVTSIT
+67 NEVPLVTSVT

-84 PTVVEEELFDQKVGA
+84 PTVVDQDVFDAQISELCA
-99 LSQGLHRLYPDK
+99 GLHRLFPEKSAY
-111 PAHDYERQI
+111 DYEAQI

-133 RRKVTNEARK
+133 RRKVTNAARK
-143 KLRKLPIFELGQ
+143 KLRELPIFELGQ

-160 IDNVEVIMRKKP
+160 IDNIEVIMRKKP

-180 LGYFKI
+180 LGYYKI
-186 NDDSDTLRV
+186 QNAHDTLRV

-257 IFMDAQHGSVILM
+257 IYMDAEHGSVILM
-270 EVQTGYVRAVAN
+270 EVKTGYVRAIAN
-282 LTKISRG
+282 LTKVSKG
-289 KYAENFNYAIG
+289 KYTESFNYAIG

-328 VNASG
+328 VNATG
-333 RYNVGGDGMS
+333 RYTVGGDGMS
-343 DSNHGM
+343 DSNYGM
-349 GYGVITIQKA
+349 GYGVITIQQA

-369 LINRSYRNDPEV
+369 LMNRSYRKDPEV
-381 FIKRLEQF
+381 FIERLKQF

-399 EGEPRPKVSKPGDA
+399 EGEPRPKVSQPGDA
-413 SWSALSLPW
+413 NWSALSLPW
-422 QAVGYEVMQTPL
+422 TSVGYEVMQTPL
-434 QTLAFYNAVANKG
+434 QTLAFYNAVANNG
-447 KLVRPLFVEKIKRH
+447 QLVRPLFVEKIKRH
-461 GQVIKTFKPVVLN
+461 GQVIKSFKPVVLN
-474 PEICSS
+474 PEICST
-480 HTLQILQRCLE
+480 HTLQILQKCLE

-504 SLFTIAG
+504 SLFSIAG
-511 KTGTAV
+511 KTGTAQ
-517 LRGDGGYRNNT
+517 LRGESGYR
-528 EAKAYQAS
+528 EQKIKAYQAS

-547 YSCIVVIARPVRAY
+547 YSCIVVISRPVVAY

-572 EIANKIYASSLQY
+572 EIANKIYASALQY
-585 HRAINDPRNPLATDV
+585 HRAVNDPRNPLARDV
-600 PSFKSGQSKDL
+600 PQFKSGNSKDV

-617 LNVRYQQNSSSEWV
+617 LNVRYQLNSSSEWV
-631 QSDTTDQSLQIQRK
+631 QADTADQHLQVQRK
-645 PILDKKVPNVSGMSA
+645 AILDKKVPNVSGMSA

-673 VRLSGKGKVVHQ
+673 VRLVGRGQVYNQ
-685 SLIPGSALVKGQL
+685 SIAPGQPLVKGQL
-698 IHIKLN
+698 IQIKLH

>member
-1 MSKDRKY
+1 MSKDRNY

-13 YLIYFGFVIIM
+13 YLIYFGFVVLM
-24 IAVLYST
+24 LLVLYST
-31 FDLQL
+31 LDLQL
-36 NGPGVAFE
+36 NGPGGSMQMA
-44 TKEGELPTRVADRI
+44 KGELPTRVADRN

-67 NEVPLVTSIT
+67 NEVPLVTSVT
-77 FYDIYMD
+77 FYDIFMD
-84 PTVVEEELFDQKVGA
+84 PTVVDSAIFDKQVGA
-99 LSQGLHRLYPDK
+99 LAEGLHRLYPDK
-111 PAHDYERQI
+111 SSREYETKI

-126 GVRYLLI
+126 SFRYLLI
-133 RRKVTNEARK
+133 RRKVTNQERK
-143 KLRKLPIFELGQ
+143 RLRELPIFKLGQ

-160 IDNVEVIMRKKP
+160 IDNVEVILRKKP

-180 LGYFKI
+180 LGYYKI
-186 NDDSDTLRV
+186 NNRTDTLRV

-208 EGKEIEQR
+208 VGKEIEQR

-227 IKDAVEGA
+227 IKDAIEGA

-257 IFMDAQHGSVILM
+257 IYMDAEHGSVVLM
-270 EVQTGYVRAVAN
+270 EVKTGYVRAVAN
-282 LTKISRG
+282 LTKVSKG
-289 KYAENFNYAIG
+289 KYSESFNYALG

-310 LASIMAGLEDE
+310 LASLMAGLEDE
-321 RFKITDK
+321 RFAITDK

-333 RYNVGGDGMS
+333 RYNIGKDGMS

-349 GYGVITIQKA
+349 GYGVITIQQA

-369 LINRSYRNDPEV
+369 LINRSYRKDPEL
-381 FIKRLEQF
+381 FIQRLEQF

-399 EGEPRPKVSKPGDA
+399 EGEPRPKVTKPGDPN
-413 SWSALSLPW
+413 WSVLSLPW
-422 QAVGYEVMQTPL
+422 QSVGYEVMQTPI

-461 GQVIKTFKPVVLN
+461 GQVIKTFDPVVLN

-491 GVMIRGTGKQLKS
+491 GVMIRGTGRALTS

-511 KTGTAV
+511 KTGTAQ
-517 LRGDGGYRNNT
+517 LRGVSGYRDQ
-528 EAKAYQAS
+528 KIRAYQAS

-547 YSCIVVIARPVRAY
+547 YSCIVVISKPVRAY

-572 EIANKIYASSLQY
+572 EIANKVYASALQY
-585 HRAINDPRNPLATDV
+585 HRAVNDPRSPLANDA
-600 PSFKSGQSKDL
+600 PNFKAGQRQDL
-611 TYLLKQ
+611 SYLLKE
-617 LNVRYQQNSSSEWV
+617 LNVRHQLNTSSEWV
-631 QSDTTDQSLQIQRK
+631 QSDTSGKRLQVQSKKI
-645 PILDKKVPNVSGMSA
+645 IDKKVPNVCGMSA
-660 KDAVYLLESRGLI
+660 KDAVYVLEERGLI
-673 VRLSGKGKVVHQ
+673 VGLSGRGKVTQQ
-685 SLIPGSALVKGQL
+685 SISPGSTLVKGQL
-698 IHIKLN
+698 IKLKLN

>member
-1 MSKDRKY
+1 MSKDRKH

-13 YLIYFGFVIIM
+13 YLVYFGFVGIM
-24 IAVLYST
+24 ILVLYST
-31 FDLQL
+31 LDLQF
-36 NGPGVAFE
+36 NGPGVAYA
-44 TKEGELPTRVADRI
+44 TQKGELPTRVADRI

-84 PTVVEEELFDQKVGA
+84 PTVVEDEIFDAQISGLCEG
-99 LSQGLHRLYPDK
+99 LSRLYPEK
-111 PAHDYERQI
+111 SAYDYEAQI

-133 RRKVTNEARK
+133 RRKVTNAARK
-143 KLRKLPIFELGQ
+143 KLRALPIFELGQ

-160 IDNVEVIMRKKP
+160 IDNIEVIMRKKP

-180 LGYFKI
+180 LGYYKI
-186 NDDSDTLRV
+186 QNAHDTLRV

-235 DVVTTIDKEI
+235 DVITTIDKEI

-257 IFMDAQHGSVILM
+257 IYMDAEHGSVILM
-270 EVQTGYVRAVAN
+270 EVKTGYVRAIAN
-282 LTKISRG
+282 LTKVSKG
-289 KYAENFNYAIG
+289 KYTESFNYAIG

-328 VNASG
+328 VNATG
-333 RYNVGGDGMS
+333 RYTVGGDGMS

-349 GYGVITIQKA
+349 GYGVITIQQA

-369 LINRSYRNDPEV
+369 LINRSYRNDPEM
-381 FIKRLEQF
+381 FIKRLAQF

-413 SWSALSLPW
+413 NWSALSLPW
-422 QAVGYEVMQTPL
+422 QSVGYEVMQTPL
-434 QTLAFYNAVANKG
+434 QTLAFYNAVANNG
-447 KLVRPLFVEKIKRH
+447 QLVRPLFVEKIKRH
-461 GQVIKTFKPVVLN
+461 GQVIKSFKPVVLN
-474 PEICSS
+474 PEICST
-480 HTLQILQRCLE
+480 HTLQILQKCLE

-504 SLFTIAG
+504 SLFSIAG
-511 KTGTAV
+511 KTGTAQ
-517 LRGDGGYRNNT
+517 LRGESGYR
-528 EAKAYQAS
+528 EQKIKAYQAS
-536 FVGYFPAKKPI
+536 FVGYFPAKKPV
-547 YSCIVVIARPVRAY
+547 YSCIVVIARPVVAY

-585 HRAINDPRNPLATDV
+585 HRAVNDPRNPMATDV
-600 PSFKSGQSKDL
+600 PQFKSGNSKDL

-617 LNVRYQQNSSSEWV
+617 LNVRYQLNSSSEWV
-631 QSDTTDQSLQIQRK
+631 QADTSDQHLQVQRK
-645 PILDKKVPNVSGMSA
+645 AILDKKVPNVSGMSA

-673 VRLSGKGKVVHQ
+673 VRLVGRGQVYSQ
-685 SLIPGSALVKGQL
+685 SIAPGQSLVKGQL
-698 IHIKLN
+698 IQIKLH

>member
-13 YLIYFGFVIIM
+13 YLIYFGFVFLM
-24 IAVLYST
+24 VVVLYST
-31 FDLQL
+31 INLQL

-84 PTVVEEELFDQKVGA
+84 PTVVDNDIFDEKVGA
-99 LSQGLHRLYPDK
+99 LSQGLHRLYPEK
-111 PAHDYERQI
+111 PAYEYESQI

-143 KLRKLPIFELGQ
+143 KLRNLPIFDLGQ

-180 LGYFKI
+180 LGYYKI
-186 NDDSDTLRV
+186 NDKSDTLRV

-270 EVQTGYVRAVAN
+270 EVQTGYVRAIAN
-282 LTKISRG
+282 LTKISKG

-310 LASIMAGLEDE
+310 LASLMAGLEDE

-328 VNASG
+328 VNATG
-333 RYNVGGDGMS
+333 YYKVGKDGMP

-349 GYGVITIQKA
+349 GYGTITIQKA

-369 LINRSYRNDPEV
+369 LINRSYKNDPEV

-399 EGEPRPKVSKPGDA
+399 EGEPLPKVTKPGDA
-413 SWSALSLPW
+413 NWSALSLPW

-461 GQVIKTFKPVVLN
+461 GQVIKTFNPVVLN
-474 PEICSS
+474 PEICST
-480 HTLQILQRCLE
+480 HTLKILQSCLE

-504 SLFTIAG
+504 SLFSIAG
-511 KTGTAV
+511 KTGTAQ
-517 LRGDGGYRNNT
+517 LRGESGYRDQKI
-528 EAKAYQAS
+528 KAYQAS

-547 YSCIVVIARPVRAY
+547 YSCIVVISRPVRAY

-585 HRAINDPRNPLATDV
+585 HRAINDPRNPMATDV
-600 PSFKSGQSKDL
+600 PSFKSGNAKDL

-617 LNVRYQQNSSSEWV
+617 LNVRYQQNAASEWV
-631 QSDTTDQSLQIQRK
+631 QSDTTDQRLQIQRK
-645 PILDKKVPNVSGMSA
+645 AILDKKVPNVSGMSA

-673 VRLSGKGKVVHQ
+673 VRLSGKGKVVNQ
-685 SLIPGSALVKGQL
+685 SLSAGSVLVKGQL

>member
-1 MSKDRKY
+1 MSKDRKH

-13 YLIYFGFVIIM
+13 YLVYFGFVAIM
-24 IAVLYST
+24 ILVLYST
-31 FDLQL
+31 LDLQF
-36 NGPGVAFE
+36 NGPGVAYA
-44 TKEGELPTRVADRI
+44 TQKGELPTRVADRI

-84 PTVVEEELFDQKVGA
+84 PTVVEDEIFDTQISGLCEG
-99 LSQGLHRLYPDK
+99 LSRLYPEK
-111 PAHDYERQI
+111 SAYDYEAQI

-133 RRKVTNEARK
+133 RRKVTNAARK
-143 KLRKLPIFELGQ
+143 KLRELPIFELGQ

-160 IDNVEVIMRKKP
+160 IDNIEVIMRKKP

-180 LGYFKI
+180 LGYYKI
-186 NDDSDTLRV
+186 QNAHDTLRV

-235 DVVTTIDKEI
+235 DVITTIDKEI

-257 IFMDAQHGSVILM
+257 IYMDAQHGSVILM
-270 EVQTGYVRAVAN
+270 EVKTGYVRAIAN
-282 LTKISRG
+282 LTKVSKG
-289 KYAENFNYAIG
+289 KYTESFNYAIG

-328 VNASG
+328 VNATG

-349 GYGVITIQKA
+349 GYGVITIQQA

-369 LINRSYRNDPEV
+369 LMNRSYRNDPEV
-381 FIKRLEQF
+381 FIERLKQF

-399 EGEPRPKVSKPGDA
+399 EGEPRPKVSQPGDA
-413 SWSALSLPW
+413 NWSALSLPW
-422 QAVGYEVMQTPL
+422 TSVGYEVMQTPL
-434 QTLAFYNAVANKG
+434 QTLAFYNAVANNG
-447 KLVRPLFVEKIKRH
+447 QLVRPLFVEKIKRH
-461 GQVIKTFKPVVLN
+461 GQVIKSFKPVVLK
-474 PEICSS
+474 PEICST
-480 HTLQILQRCLE
+480 HTLQILQKCLE

-504 SLFTIAG
+504 SLFSIAG

-517 LRGDGGYRNNT
+517 LRGNGGYRNNT
-528 EAKAYQAS
+528 AAKAYQAS

-547 YSCIVVIARPVRAY
+547 YSCIVVIARPVVAY

-572 EIANKIYASSLQY
+572 EIANKIYASALQY
-585 HRAINDPRNPLATDV
+585 HRAVNDPRNPLATDV
-600 PSFKSGQSKDL
+600 PQFKSGNSKDL

-617 LNVRYQQNSSSEWV
+617 LNVRYQLNSSSEWV
-631 QSDTTDQSLQIQRK
+631 QADTADQHLQVQRK
-645 PILDKKVPNVSGMSA
+645 AILDKKVPNVSGMSA

-673 VRLSGKGKVVHQ
+673 VRLVGRGQVYNQ
-685 SLIPGSALVKGQL
+685 SIAPGQPLVKGQL
-698 IHIKLN
+698 IQIKLH